1 MGDEPDHIDRFD
13 VRAHLDQIPEKD
25 KNIDKTF
32 DKDELSEL
40 MYERYREIIHN
51 DFRGLDQRQVLT
63 EIHNEESFE
72 NQKNKLK
79 TKPTKPSAET
89 QKAAINFT
97 YEDGDGVVKPDEGD
111 GDPAEGEDDSDEDGP
126 GIALIK
132 EVMNPS
138 LLSASDKSIID
149 NK

>member
-1 MGDEPDHIDRFD
+1 MI
-13 VRAHLDQIPEKD
+13 K
-25 KNIDKTF
+25 
-32 DKDELSEL
+32 
-40 MYERYREIIHN
+40 HN
-51 DFRGLDQRQVLT
+51 TDQRQVLA

-126 GIALIK
+126 GIALIE

-138 LLSASDKSIID
+138 LLSAPDKSIID
-149 NK
+149 NKAMVSV